1 MYVCILVVN
10 GIVLYLFY
18 FFSLTNVLQKYRNS
32 QNNWHLLNT
41 VCVVRVFLRTLHNSE
56 EVLELS
62 ADNEVNLN

>member
-1 MYVCILVVN
+1 MYFGSKRYCTVFIL
-10 GIVLYLFY
+10 LF
-18 FFSLTNVLQKYRNS
+18 FFNKCLLQKYRNS

-41 VCVVRVFLRTLHNSE
+41 VCVLRAFLRTWHNSE